1 MDLPPTIPTSFVPHP
16 ASAQPRG
23 SSTIIPDVIGF
34 IAYFIFVVVF
44 ASAIGVF
51 FYGRILA
58 SSQASKDAELAKVE
72 ATIDPTTIDSFVRL
86 RDRISSSKTLLANH
100 IAFSNFFSLLETIM
114 PTTVR
119 FTALNLSV
127 NNDGTVAVDGSGI
140 AKSFNSLA
148 FASTAFS
155 KDSRIKDAIFSN
167 IAVNAKDGSVSF
179 ALSAT
184 LDPKTVAF
192 SP

>member
-1 MDLPPTIPTSFVPHP
+1 MDLPPSIPTSFVPHP
-16 ASAQPRG
+16 ASAAPRS
-23 SSTIIPDVIGF
+23 SSTIVPDVLGF
-34 IAYFIFVVVF
+34 LAYFIFVVVF
-44 ASAIGVF
+44 ASAIGIF
-51 FYGRILA
+51 FYGRVLSA
-58 SSQASKDAELAKVE
+58 EQKSKDTQLQNKV
-72 ATIDPTTIDSFVRL
+72 ATIDMTTVDNFVRL
-86 RDRISSSKTLLANH
+86 QDRLASSKTLLANH
-100 IAFSNFFSLLETIM
+100 IALSNFFSLLETVM

-119 FTALNLSV
+119 FTALHLSI
-127 NNDGTVAVDGSGI
+127 NNDGTIMVDGSGV